1 MLVDDGFSVLDTD
14 CGIIGERKA
23 VNEVKVV
30 KVPIGQI
37 FPNPVR
43 PYCMSNQLYN
53 QSQKQEN
60 FKFFIN
66 FT

>member
-30 KVPIGQI
+30 KVPIAD
-37 FPNPVR
+37 FPQPL
-43 PYCMSNQLYN
+43 SAA
-53 QSQKQEN
+53 QEL
-60 FKFFIN
+60 
-66 FT
+66 

>member
-30 KVPIGQI
+30 KVPIVQI
-37 FPNPVR
+37 FPTLISR
-43 PYCMSNQLYN
+43 ARALT
-53 QSQKQEN
+53 KQP
-60 FKFFIN
+60 
-66 FT
+66 

>member
-37 FPNPVR
+37 FPNPYQPR
-43 PYCMSNQLYN
+43 KSFDEAAL
-53 QSQKQEN
+53 EEL
-60 FKFFIN
+60 
-66 FT
+66 